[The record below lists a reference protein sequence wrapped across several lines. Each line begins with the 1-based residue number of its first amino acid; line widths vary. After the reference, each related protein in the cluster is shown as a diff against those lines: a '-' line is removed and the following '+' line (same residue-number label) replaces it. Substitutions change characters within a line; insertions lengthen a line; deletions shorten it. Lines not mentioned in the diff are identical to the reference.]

1 MNRLTFNAPFVVVL
15 GALSAAAFAAD
26 GAPPAAIAA
35 QASAASAATPAA
47 NAAPPARAT
56 PVASRAA
63 SSGSHPIVRKLVCLN
78 MSLQCFAL
86 KTSPSDSPAKA
97 APLDL
102 KAPEIHR
109 VISEVQLREPLDE
122 PQEVVEEQEQV
133 QVQGSRPEI
142 DLPIGIASLPWAVMH
157 PTQAWRIFLPVPPGS
172 AK

>member
-1 MNRLTFNAPFVVVL
+1 MNRLTFNASSVVVL
-15 GALSAAAFAAD
+15 GVLSAAAFAD
-26 GAPPAAIAA
+26 GAPPAAVAA
-35 QASAASAATPAA
+35 QASAASAVAPAVNPTPAHATP
-47 NAAPPARAT
+47 PA
-56 PVASRAA
+56 ASRAA

-78 MSLQCFAL
+78 MSLQCFAM
-86 KTSPSDSPAKA
+86 KTSPSDGPAKA

-122 PQEVVEEQEQV
+122 PQEVLEEQEQV

-157 PTQAWRIFLPVPPGS
+157 PTQAWRIFLPVPPGT

>member
-26 GAPPAAIAA
+26 ARPPAAITA
-35 QASAASAATPAA
+35 QASAASTALPAA
-47 NAAPPARAT
+47 KAAPARAT
-56 PVASRAA
+56 TLASGP
-63 SSGSHPIVRKLVCLN
+63 SSSASHPIVRKLVCLN

-86 KTSPSDSPAKA
+86 KTPPSDDASKA

-102 KAPEIHR
+102 KAPDIHR
-109 VISEVQLREPLDE
+109 IVSEVQLREPLDE
-122 PQEVVEEQEQV
+122 PQETIIEQEQV

-157 PTQAWRIFLPVPPGS
+157 PTQAWRIFLPVPPGA

>member
-26 GAPPAAIAA
+26 GAPPPAALTA
-35 QASAASAATPAA
+35 QASAASTVAPAV
-47 NAAPPARAT
+47 NAAPARAT
-56 PVASRAA
+56 PVTSRAA

-86 KTSPSDSPAKA
+86 KTSPSDGAAKA

-109 VISEVQLREPLDE
+109 VISEVQLREPLEE
-122 PQEVVEEQEQV
+122 PQEAIEEQEQV